1 MSTLRFSAV
10 VLAAGSST
18 RMQGRHKLLLP
29 LGDEPVIR
37 RTVREVL
44 AAGPLE
50 TIVVTGSHAA
60 EVSAALSGLA
70 VKLTLNSRHEEG
82 QKTSVA
88 AGVAALTLPADAIM
102 ICLGDMALLGARDYR
117 ELAAAHAARPHG
129 SITVPR
135 RGGMRG
141 NPVVF
146 APGIAG
152 GLNLGC
158 RKLIDDHPEEV
169 YAYEPAHERF
179 FADLD
184 TPEDYARL
192 LERLPAAA

>member
-1 MSTLRFSAV
+1 MSALRFSAV

-44 AAGPLE
+44 AAGPVE
-50 TIVVTGSHAA
+50 TVVVTGSHAA
-60 EVSAALSGLA
+60 EVAAALAGLP
-70 VKLTLNSRHEEG
+70 VKLAFNPRHEEG
-82 QKTSVA
+82 QMTSVA
-88 AGVAALTLPADAIM
+88 AGVAALTVPGDATM
-102 ICLGDMALLGARDYR
+102 ICLGDMPLLGAADYR
-117 ELAAAHAARPHG
+117 ELAAAHAARPLG

-135 RGGMRG
+135 RHGMRG

-146 APGIAG
+146 SRGIAR

-184 TPEDYARL
+184 TPDDYARL
-192 LERLPAAA
+192 REVPAAA